1 MWQFYRHVILLVFKM
16 SDGCLTPAAFTRCCV
31 RMWRLGLL
39 HLSVSIALC
48 LPSHTSLSLSIYP
61 FSHSLLSICL
71 ASFLVSVSLSHFLT
85 VLLVCSVSLSLHQE
99 FPYKW
104 HSIFALQQIAA
115 STEPRWVAWWNVL
128 EKFLYNKTT
137 GMRVSPLSY
146 HRRHWRPHKKH
157 N

>member
-1 MWQFYRHVILLVFKM
+1 MHICPLLVDCLQCKTLICYSKDCTTGTDEVQYRSSMWQFYRHVILLVFKM

-99 FPYKW
+99 FPYK
-104 HSIFALQQIAA
+104 
-115 STEPRWVAWWNVL
+115 
-128 EKFLYNKTT
+128 
-137 GMRVSPLSY
+137 
-146 HRRHWRPHKKH
+146 
-157 N
+157 